1 MNDNGYK
8 VCYREEG
15 RKRYKRLWNCNTYGG
30 AEWTMQ
36 RCMREPP
43 RAKDGKVLKK
53 PTWKIIPIT
62 HRELQVIQGNCPF
75 DFP

>member
-8 VCYREEG
+8 VCYREDG
-15 RKRYKRLWNCNTYGG
+15 RKRFVRHMACNTYSG

-43 RAKDGKVLKK
+43 RTKDGKILKK

-62 HRELQVIQGNCPF
+62 YKELVVIQKECPF